1 MRPLGRPASRRG
13 RPRGMP
19 ATACTGEGAVRG
31 VRALFPLAPACMA
44 VKTRFGVRGAEAVAE
59 LNPPTSPPLVGV
71 AGAPPREEGDRAPTS
86 VRAEPATGDMG
97 GMARRGGR
105 SLWIGLRCAPRPP
118 APASLRPLDLPVA
131 PPSSSSAPS
140 PPMRRCA
147 VREAAEVVSRVAAV
161 APDHECVVTV
171 LATALE
177 ADGRWDDARQTLQR
191 GLARFEAQGLH
202 AAVPGVL
209 LELGTVAVHGN
220 DLQTAYQ
227 LFRCV
232 CGGRGWRCTRWRQR
246 VADVDCVSCWV
257 GPGAEK

>member
-1 MRPLGRPASRRG
+1 MEHWARVSIAE
-13 RPRGMP
+13 
-19 ATACTGEGAVRG
+19 ATAAGDEQVVVDASCNL
-31 VRALFPLAPACMA
+31 ALH
-44 VKTRFGVRGAEAVAE
+44 
-59 LNPPTSPPLVGV
+59 LVQ
-71 AGAPPREEGDRAPTS
+71 
-86 VRAEPATGDMG
+86 
-97 GMARRGGR
+97 RRH
-105 SLWIGLRCAPRPP
+105 
-118 APASLRPLDLPVA
+118 ASYT
-131 PPSSSSAPS
+131 
-140 PPMRRCA
+140 A

-246 VADVDCVSCWV
+246 VADVECVSCWV
-257 GPGAEK
+257 GTGAEK